1 MLKGFRD
8 FILRG
13 NIIELAIAV
22 VIGVAFNALITRLR
36 PTTSSSR

>member
-22 VIGVAFNALITRLR
+22 VIGVAFNALISSSPR
-36 PTTSSSR
+36 TSSSR